1 MRQNMNSS
9 GQDDTISIGSFQ
21 SRASTQLSMAASQVT
36 IPDTWTPHTEDKEY
50 LTGSMSSLPSYNEAM
65 KRDVSYP
72 DTQEKTQ
79 IVSKKKIIPV
89 ISDSSESSP
98 SPEEPSTPLD
108 SPQPSSISSRFRM
121 SERSVLGTQSQ
132 DNMMSLGQKL
142 KN

>member
-1 MRQNMNSS
+1 
-9 GQDDTISIGSFQ
+9 
-21 SRASTQLSMAASQVT
+21 
-36 IPDTWTPHTEDKEY
+36 
-50 LTGSMSSLPSYNEAM
+50 M

-89 ISDSSESSP
+89 VSDSSESSP

-121 SERSVLGTQSQ
+121 SQRSVLGTQSE
-132 DNMMSLGQKL
+132 DSMMSLGQKL
-142 KN
+142 KNSYSNLIIFTLLLSSKNYLKVLETKQKRCITGEVPWSL